1 MYDTLKTN
9 LAAYNKILKANIK
22 AAKALYF
29 HEMFL
34 KYKKDIKKTIM
45 RKQYHSTEKKRKTN
59 LESNHKNIHNIKNNI
74 KINEEQPQSK
84 TRYR

>member
-22 AAKALYF
+22 ATKALYF

-34 KYKKDIKKTIM
+34 KYKKDIKKTDI
-45 RKQYHSTEKKRKTN
+45 KDYFLHTSIYTDVLLAKRLT
-59 LESNHKNIHNIKNNI
+59 L
-74 KINEEQPQSK
+74 
-84 TRYR
+84 